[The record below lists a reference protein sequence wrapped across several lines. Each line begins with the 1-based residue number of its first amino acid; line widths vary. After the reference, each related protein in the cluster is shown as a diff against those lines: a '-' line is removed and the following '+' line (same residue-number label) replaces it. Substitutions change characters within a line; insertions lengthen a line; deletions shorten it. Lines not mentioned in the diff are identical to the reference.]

1 MILIIRIAYRESLAL
16 RHLIRPYVPILSGDT
31 KPSSVAITA
40 SGVSL
45 PVAGFSSVG
54 TPAIV
59 NSKVVASLSSL
70 TVCVLR
76 STAGSAQI

>member
-1 MILIIRIAYRESLAL
+1 MILIIRIAYSESLAL

-40 SGVSL
+40 SGVNL

-59 NSKVVASLSSL
+59 NSNVFDLWNRNTQPLNIKHVIS
-70 TVCVLR
+70 
-76 STAGSAQI
+76 IHF